1 MNTFPQQH
9 PLRQQ
14 LNSAVFMT
22 QRQKHSAVNAT
33 GCQCLLKSQSSEL
46 QRTEGLQE
54 QIFGKIRLL
63 PLEENLPAQ
72 T

>member
-1 MNTFPQQH
+1 
-9 PLRQQ
+9 
-14 LNSAVFMT
+14 MT